1 MPAPSVPGR
10 PPRSAPVTDHGD
22 DVQAP
27 ARVPAV
33 ILGTASSRPAHE
45 HRPAGWKVPVTV
57 GVVLSLWASAFIGIR
72 SASHSFSPGAL
83 ALIRLVV
90 GSVVLGAPVLRS
102 RSPLPR
108 GRALGLVVL
117 YGLAW
122 FGAYNVALNTAELHL
137 DAGTSAMLVNVAP
150 LLVALGA
157 GLLLGEGFP
166 RRLLAGLAVAFGGVV
181 TIALGSAGTHGDDLG
196 IALALLAAA
205 CYATGVL
212 SQKRALRSV
221 PVLQATWLGC
231 AVGTLA
237 TLAFAPEAA
246 TQLAHARPQDIVVAV
261 YLGAGPTAAGFALWA
276 YALRHTTAGSLASTT
291 LAVPAIA
298 VGLSWAVLDQL
309 PTVTAVVGG
318 VVCLA
323 GVAVAAAWPPVVA
336 RRGRTPN

>member
-1 MPAPSVPGR
+1 MPGR
-10 PPRSAPVTDHGD
+10 TPPKGAAGASSNRGRPNE
-22 DVQAP
+22 VQAGAHSGADLGTPGSGIPGARRP
-27 ARVPAV
+27 AR
-33 ILGTASSRPAHE
+33 
-45 HRPAGWKVPVTV
+45 WKVPLTV
-57 GVVLSLWASAFIGIR
+57 SVVLGLWASAFIGIR
-72 SASHSFSPGAL
+72 SAGHSFSPGAL

-90 GSVVLGAPVLRS
+90 GSLVLGVPVLRS
-102 RSPLPR
+102 RRPLPR
-108 GRALGLVVL
+108 GRALGLVTL

-122 FGAYNVALNTAELHL
+122 FGAYNVALNTAERHL

-166 RRLLAGLAVAFGGVV
+166 RRLLAGLAVAFVGVV
-181 TIALGSAGTHGDDLG
+181 TIALGSAGRHGDDLG
-196 IALALLAAA
+196 ILLALLAAA

-212 SQKRALRSV
+212 SQKLALRSV

-237 TLAFAPEAA
+237 TLAFAPEAV
-246 TQLAHARPQDIVVAV
+246 TQLAHARPQDLLVAV
-261 YLGAGPTAAGFALWA
+261 YLGACPTAAGFALWA

-298 VGLSWAVLDQL
+298 VGLSWALLGQL
-309 PTVTAVVGG
+309 PTGVAVVGG

-323 GVAVAAAWPPVVA
+323 GVGVAVAWPSAGVRRA
-336 RRGRTPN
+336 RTT